1 MDRHDPTLSKESP
14 NDRRQTVAIMA
25 RRAGLIV
32 LGCLLLAA
40 CEPANRIKQS
50 RDHFLQPTNPE
61 VEVAAAPAPG
71 KKDSPLAALAESSV
85 PEEVYTITVTEMPVR
100 DLLFALA
107 RDANK
112 NIDVYPGIQGRVTLS
127 AIDQPLSKILDRVA
141 RQVAIRYE
149 IQDKTIVVTPDLPYL
164 KIYQVD
170 YLGVER
176 IMESTNKISTNLTTN
191 KSNPIGNPMA
201 GADNNQSNST
211 LTTKASS
218 NFWKIITQNIQAIL
232 GADVGIEFLN
242 NQDQQG
248 GLPNAP
254 SMGQSGGGM
263 GSPTGMSGLATGLPA
278 GGGMGPGGAQSM
290 PQGLAGMAKK
300 DGQSQPLKPGLVSVN
315 TEAGVMSIVATSQQH
330 ERIQEYLDSVLENVH
345 RQVLIESTVVEVE
358 LSDRFQ
364 EGVDW
369 NIIFNRSAGVM
380 LKSAFSDAAAAATS
394 GAVNYFTLGHTGGPT
409 GDPTRDSGPVNA
421 TIKLLENFGNAK
433 ILSSPKIM
441 ALNNQPAVLKVV
453 KNKVFFTLKSS
464 TGSRDAT
471 TGNSSSNNTGTVA
484 TQPVFDTEIH
494 TVPVGL
500 VMTVTPQISKEG
512 IVSLNVRPTISRISR
527 WVQDPNP
534 ALTKNNAQTNVQET
548 IANPIPEIEVKEM
561 ETMMRIHSGQVAV
574 MGGLMQDSL
583 SNNSEGLPTV
593 SRLPMGLG
601 TLFGHKDEGVSKS
614 ELVIFLRPVVMTHG
628 RPRETVAER
637 NRDMPRELAQPQTM
651 QAQPGKAPVQA
662 AQTPAQGKSETA
674 DNSGKEREKAAKTD
688 GQSAD
693 VKKKTVMAKPAQSAE
708 APSASAAKPAEPA
721 PTATVGAPATP
732 AQAQQAQATPAP
744 APTVSTPA
752 PAIPASATPAPET
765 PASATPAPATP
776 ASAPAPVQTPVAQVP
791 ATPPAAPAPPSAPE
805 VPRSQPASQS
815 TPSAQPAKPAAAN
828 AMAVGSSYLDF
839 TNTPGGSEGGNS
851 GGFPMFP
858 SAPPATRAFPVQEKD
873 GATGQGAP
881 PPGPGAALDARTDAK
896 L

>member
-1 MDRHDPTLSKESP
+1 MDRHDPMLSKDSP
-14 NDRRQTVAIMA
+14 ANPRPTAATIA
-25 RRAGLIV
+25 RRAGLIL

-40 CEPANRIKQS
+40 CEPASRIKQS
-50 RDHFLQPTNPE
+50 REHFLQPTNPE
-61 VEVAAAPAPG
+61 VEISAAPAQG
-71 KKDSPLAALAESSV
+71 KKDAPLAALAESAS
-85 PEEVYTITVTEMPVR
+85 PEEVYTITVTEMPVK

-170 YLGVER
+170 YLGIER
-176 IMESTNKISTNLTTN
+176 EMLSTNKISNNLTTTKGN
-191 KSNPIGNPMA
+191 ALTNPMS
-201 GADNNQSNST
+201 GTDNNQSNST
-211 LTTKASS
+211 LNTKANSS
-218 NFWKIITQNIQAIL
+218 FWKTITQNIQAIL

-248 GLPNAP
+248 GQP
-254 SMGQSGGGM
+254 SGSGGGQPGG
-263 GSPTGMSGLATGLPA
+263 GSGMPTGINAGGLPP
-278 GGGMGPGGAQSM
+278 GGGMTAQPM
-290 PQGLAGMAKK
+290 PQGLPGLAKK
-300 DGQSQPLKPGLVSVN
+300 DNQNQSMKPGLVSVN

-369 NIIFNRSAGVM
+369 NVIFNRSAGVV
-380 LKSAFSDAAAAATS
+380 LKSAFTDAATAAAGS
-394 GAVNYFTLGHTGGPT
+394 AVNYFTLGHTGGPN
-409 GDPTRDSGPVNA
+409 GNPTTDAGPVNA

-464 TGSRDAT
+464 TASRDV
-471 TGNSSSNNTGTVA
+471 SSSNNSNSTGTVA

-527 WVQDPNP
+527 WVNDPNP
-534 ALTKNNAQTNVQET
+534 ALVKNNAQTNLPDN
-548 IANPIPEIEVKEM
+548 ISNPIPEIEVKEM
-561 ETMMRIHSGQVAV
+561 ETMMRVHSGQVAV
-574 MGGLMQDSL
+574 MGGLMQDSI
-583 SNNSEGLPTV
+583 SNATEGLPTL
-593 SRLPMGLG
+593 SRLPMGIG

-637 NRDMPRELAQPQTM
+637 SREMMRDQPQP
-651 QAQPGKAPVQA
+651 QGVQSQSAPAAKPAPVDSGDGKDKGDKQA
-662 AQTPAQGKSETA
+662 NQTGDKKKAVAAKPSVTGETINASTKSASTDAGASGSAPAKVDAKPEAPKAAVQTAPATTAAAPATPVQSSTSAQAQTPA
-674 DNSGKEREKAAKTD
+674 
-688 GQSAD
+688 
-693 VKKKTVMAKPAQSAE
+693 
-708 APSASAAKPAEPA
+708 
-721 PTATVGAPATP
+721 
-732 AQAQQAQATPAP
+732 
-744 APTVSTPA
+744 
-752 PAIPASATPAPET
+752 
-765 PASATPAPATP
+765 
-776 ASAPAPVQTPVAQVP
+776 PVAQ
-791 ATPPAAPAPPSAPE
+791 PAAPAPAAPAPVAQAPAAPAPVAQAPA
-805 VPRSQPASQS
+805 VPEASRAKSGSQEA
-815 TPSAQPAKPAAAN
+815 TAAQPKGGASTN
-828 AMAVGSSYLDF
+828 ALAVGNSYLDF
-839 TNTPGGSEGGNS
+839 TNAPGQNGGAAA

-858 SAPPATRAFPVQEKD
+858 SAPPSNRAFPVRD
-873 GATGQGAP
+873 ADAPTGQAGQA
-881 PPGPGAALDARTDAK
+881 PGPEAALDARTESR

>member
-1 MDRHDPTLSKESP
+1 MDRHDPVLSKESP
-14 NDRRQTVAIMA
+14 ASSRQTAATIA
-25 RRAGLIV
+25 RRAGLIL

-40 CEPANRIKQS
+40 CEPASRIKQS

-61 VEVAAAPAPG
+61 VEISAAPAQG
-71 KKDSPLAALAESSV
+71 KKDAPLAALTESAA
-85 PEEVYTITVTEMPVR
+85 PEEVYTITVTEMPVK

-164 KIYQVD
+164 KVYQVD

-176 IMESTNKISTNLTTN
+176 TMDSTNKISSNLTTTKAN
-191 KSNPIGNPMA
+191 TLTNPMA
-201 GADNNQSNST
+201 ATDNNQSNST
-211 LTTKASS
+211 LTTKSS
-218 NFWKIITQNIQAIL
+218 SSFWKTVTQNIQAIL

-248 GLPNAP
+248 SLPGAPGL
-254 SMGQSGGGM
+254 GQ
-263 GSPTGMSGLATGLPA
+263 A
-278 GGGMGPGGAQSM
+278 GGGVGGPSGLSAAVVGLPPGGGLGAQPI
-290 PQGLAGMAKK
+290 PQGLPGLAKK
-300 DGQSQPLKPGLVSVN
+300 EIQNQPMKPGLVSVN

-358 LSDRFQ
+358 LNDRFQ

-369 NIIFNRSAGVM
+369 NIIFNRSAGVV
-380 LKSAFSDAAAAATS
+380 LKSAFTDAAAAAAGS
-394 GAVNYFTLGHTGGPT
+394 AVNYFTLGHTGGPNGNPAT
-409 GDPTRDSGPVNA
+409 DQGPVNA

-464 TGSRDAT
+464 TASRDV
-471 TGNSSSNNTGTVA
+471 SSSGTNNNNTGTVA

-527 WVQDPNP
+527 WVNDPNP
-534 ALTKNNAQTNVQET
+534 ALVKNNAQTNLPDN
-548 IANPIPEIEVKEM
+548 ISNPIPEIEVKEM

-574 MGGLMQDSL
+574 MGGLMQDSI
-583 SNNSEGLPTV
+583 SNATEGIPTV
-593 SRLPMGLG
+593 SRLPMGIG
-601 TLFGHKDEGVSKS
+601 SLFGHKDEGVSKS

-637 NRDMPRELAQPQTM
+637 AREMMREPPQS
-651 QAQPGKAPVQA
+651 QA
-662 AQTPAQGKSETA
+662 APSQPAQ
-674 DNSGKEREKAAKTD
+674 
-688 GQSAD
+688 
-693 VKKKTVMAKPAQSAE
+693 
-708 APSASAAKPAEPA
+708 AAKPAGSENGGDGRNKA
-721 PTATVGAPATP
+721 DKQANQAGDKKNTAVAKPSVTSETIESSTRSGSADAGGPGAAPAKAAANSEAPKAAVQTPPAQVTQAP
-732 AQAQQAQATPAP
+732 AQAAAQ
-744 APTVSTPA
+744 
-752 PAIPASATPAPET
+752 
-765 PASATPAPATP
+765 PATTP
-776 ASAPAPVQTPVAQVP
+776 PVPEKAPAPVAQAP
-791 ATPPAAPAPPSAPE
+791 ATPPAAPAPAPAAPASAPAAPAPVAQAPAAE
-805 VPRSQPASQS
+805 GQRAKSGSQEAPA
-815 TPSAQPAKPAAAN
+815 AQPKGGASAN
-828 AMAVGSSYLDF
+828 ALAVGSSYLDF
-839 TNTPGGSEGGNS
+839 TNAPGQNGGAAA

-858 SAPPATRAFPVQEKD
+858 SAPPSNRAFPVRD
-873 GATGQGAP
+873 ADAPAGQAS
-881 PPGPGAALDARTDAK
+881 GPEAALNPRTESR